1 MPKRVKGLG
10 ETPQT
15 AYEAGAGPFRP
26 SVLPKRE
33 RVKLGDGGRFVIPAA
48 MREAM
53 GVKPGD
59 NLVMHVEDGEL
70 RVRGH
75 REVIRRI
82 QEQVA
87 KFKKPGENVVDDFIR
102 ERREEQRRSDERFER
117 LHQEGIAA
125 KKGRS

>member
-1 MPKRVKGLG
+1 MPKKAKGFG
-10 ETPQT
+10 ETPQS
-15 AYEAGAGPFRP
+15 AYEAGTGPFRA

-70 RVRGH
+70 RVRGW
-75 REVIRRI
+75 REVMRRI
-82 QEQVA
+82 QEEA
-87 KFKKPGENVVDDFIR
+87 RKFKKPGESVVDEFLR
-102 ERREEQRRSDERFER
+102 ERRKMWGEE
-117 LHQEGIAA
+117 
-125 KKGRS
+125 

>member
-1 MPKRVKGLG
+1 MPKKVKGFG

-15 AYEAGAGPFRP
+15 AYEAGAGPFRL

-53 GVKPGD
+53 DVKPGD

-87 KFKKPGENVVDDFIR
+87 KLRPGVSMVDELIAD
-102 ERREEQRRSDERFER
+102 RRAE
-117 LHQEGIAA
+117 AA
-125 KKGRS
+125 KELEESNRYRKQLGLPPLDME